1 MVASGSEKE
10 KRDVK
15 LEQAVAVD
23 GGGVKAVLA
32 AAAVSE
38 EGEGKEQ
45 GGVVPGAGQVFMLE
59 IRGLLVSP
67 RGVRSGDVDVAVVT
81 MACAKSKFPEVRLGG
96 GDVSMVPAAR
106 LSKEIREALAA
117 AGWGL
122 VEGGGEGMLEWGRSD
137 SMHVA
142 KGCFEAIIEV
152 KWTLSCQVHVV
163 LRLSFAPA
171 VCIMSNYC
179 LRMYCSLTIGCFARQ
194 LCLGVYCSLTM
205 GYIVRCRLGVLF
217 IDDFFKRNNGG
228 RTWTGLRVCVRRG

>member
-1 MVASGSEKE
+1 MVASGSDKE

-81 MACAKSKFPEVRLGG
+81 MACAKSKFQEVRLGG

-122 VEGGGEGMLEWGRSD
+122 VEGGGEGMLEWGPR
-137 SMHVA
+137 
-142 KGCFEAIIEV
+142 
-152 KWTLSCQVHVV
+152 
-163 LRLSFAPA
+163 RLD
-171 VCIMSNYC
+171 
-179 LRMYCSLTIGCFARQ
+179 ARRQ
-194 LCLGVYCSLTM
+194 G
-205 GYIVRCRLGVLF
+205 LF
-217 IDDFFKRNNGG
+217 
-228 RTWTGLRVCVRRG
+228 